1 MHLIKT
7 IENTPETR
15 TEFVQEA
22 ARSPLGPCF
31 EKRAAYYA
39 DKMEVW
45 GSSFTDEGEDF
56 CEFRLFFG
64 KKFITKRMN
73 GY

>member
-15 TEFVQEA
+15 TEFVQ
-22 ARSPLGPCF
+22 GTCF

-39 DKMEVW
+39 EKMEVW